1 MENESLKEM
10 LLDIKPGDYEKINK
24 HIITEKDIEDF
35 YQLYS
40 EFLKEDKEY
49 HHIILGRKEKAQ
61 ELLGKLKILKNM
73 CKLITR
79 EIDRHNEHLEN
90 STDELEYAHI
100 KDKMKALEILKLL
113 ASTNEEKYEIVKINF
128 PAYDSIER
136 HGTRDSINYNGEII
150 ILAEE
155 NTILGY
161 DFSNKNK
168 CLQKSTLIEIY
179 NKGYSIV
186 VVSND
191 ECKTNL
197 PFPKITIGNYHPI
210 IFYLQNDEL
219 AKAAYQFIKYI
230 EENGPDIEQIEISEL
245 IKEINKKYK
254 KTLTF

>member
-1 MENESLKEM
+1 MLK
-10 LLDIKPGDYEKINK
+10 KI
-24 HIITEKDIEDF
+24 
-35 YQLYS
+35 
-40 EFLKEDKEY
+40 
-49 HHIILGRKEKAQ
+49 
-61 ELLGKLKILKNM
+61 
-73 CKLITR
+73 
-79 EIDRHNEHLEN
+79 
-90 STDELEYAHI
+90 
-100 KDKMKALEILKLL
+100 
-113 ASTNEEKYEIVKINF
+113 
-128 PAYDSIER
+128 
-136 HGTRDSINYNGEII
+136 
-150 ILAEE
+150 
-155 NTILGY
+155 GY

-179 NKGYSIV
+179 YKGYSIV